1 MGPFC
6 GCGIDIE
13 QSYVPIQLLIDVS
26 KIWYFAYIYDQFWTW
41 NPTIGGVL
49 QLEGRIVRFQHIWQ
63 NHMHLELG
71 FEMNWECRRN
81 HRDWEEISIA
91 VLDKAFYAA
100 NWMCTSLGSLLPG
113 DLFCVIDLSTVAV
126 GLCNS
131 TCLLA
136 EAFNTVPCLH
146 TQPGS
151 LMLGPNFAFCW
162 GDVCAWLWKGP
173 LTKTRSPMFLR
184 FCISYDLHL
193 EEIDHGIES
202 SVEELSIHSSLKMFT
217 HWKNY
222 CRWIWIGLI
231 PFSRV

>member
-1 MGPFC
+1 MF
-6 GCGIDIE
+6 
-13 QSYVPIQLLIDVS
+13 S

-126 GLCNS
+126 SWGLQYCPMS
-131 TCLLA
+131 SHPAGLFDVGTKFCILLRRCLCMTLKRATYKNKKSHVFKVLYLLWLA
-136 EAFNTVPCLH
+136 SWGNW
-146 TQPGS
+146 S
-151 LMLGPNFAFCW
+151 WNWIICW
-162 GDVCAWLWKGP
+162 GALHPQQSKDVH
-173 LTKTRSPMFLR
+173 S
-184 FCISYDLHL
+184 L
-193 EEIDHGIES
+193 EKLLQVNLDWID
-202 SVEELSIHSSLKMFT
+202 SL
-217 HWKNY
+217 
-222 CRWIWIGLI
+222 
-231 PFSRV
+231 

>member
-1 MGPFC
+1 MF
-6 GCGIDIE
+6 
-13 QSYVPIQLLIDVS
+13 S
-26 KIWYFAYIYDQFWTW
+26 KIWYFAYIYTTNFELGIPQLV
-41 NPTIGGVL
+41 VL

-162 GDVCAWLWKGP
+162 GGVCAWLWKGP
-173 LTKTRSPMFLR
+173 LTKTRSPMFFKVLYLLWLASWGNWSWNWII
-184 FCISYDLHL
+184 CWGALHPQQSKDVHSL
-193 EEIDHGIES
+193 EKLLQVNLDWID
-202 SVEELSIHSSLKMFT
+202 SL
-217 HWKNY
+217 W
-222 CRWIWIGLI
+222 
-231 PFSRV
+231 V

>member
-1 MGPFC
+1 MFPKS
-6 GCGIDIE
+6 DILHIYTTNFE
-13 QSYVPIQLLIDVS
+13 LWIPQLV
-26 KIWYFAYIYDQFWTW
+26 
-41 NPTIGGVL
+41 VL

-71 FEMNWECRRN
+71 FEMNWECRGN

-100 NWMCTSLGSLLPG
+100 NWTCTSLGSLLPG
-113 DLFCVIDLSTVAV
+113 DLFCVTDLSTVTV

-162 GDVCAWLWKGP
+162 GGVCAWLWKGP

-184 FCISYDLHL
+184 FCISY
-193 EEIDHGIES
+193 EIDHGIES
-202 SVEELSIHSSLKMFT
+202 SVEEHSIHSSLKMFCD
-217 HWKNY
+217 WKNY
-222 CRWIWIGLI
+222 CRWIWIGLDWI
-231 PFSRV
+231 DSLWV